1 MALTRS
7 LYSTQYCKIQ
17 LREDT
22 DKVYQSGVDAY
33 YGGYLNNGSGAETSL
48 VFSGLPVQTASIER
62 TVPTEDI
69 LVLGRLGSVGRQQ
82 KEVETYSINVKLFWA
97 STAGAKLDAGA
108 ISALT
113 GNALNGTRSK
123 ISVEPNGFTGFGIL
137 TKFSLDGSVGNFI
150 TSDLTFEGFGT
161 PEVTKVANAGNTEG
175 GGVANSVTVWTS
187 ENVILGTNSGSNI
200 NPTETINSA
209 KFSLDIPTE
218 TLSRIGAQITG
229 STTLDR
235 LTGNYLHVA
244 KPPFKSSISYEG
256 QLVTGD
262 HKSDPITFGHIK
274 VTPVNFN
281 ITSQSYNQNAGDVGA
296 TMSFSSEGV
305 TATFAD
311 A

>member
-7 LYSTQYCKIQ
+7 LYSTQYLK
-17 LREDT
+17 LRLTEGT
-22 DKVYQSGVDAY
+22 
-33 YGGYLNNGSGAETSL
+33 GSYIT
-48 VFSGLPVQTASIER
+48 GLPVQTASIER

-69 LVLGRLGSVGRQQ
+69 LVLGRLSSVGRQQ
-82 KEVETYSINVKLFWA
+82 KDVETYKMDVKLFWA
-97 STAGAKLDAGA
+97 STAGAQLTSSD
-108 ISALT
+108 ISTLT
-113 GNALNGTRSK
+113 GNALNGTRSEVV
-123 ISVEPNGFTGFGIL
+123 VEPNGFTGFGIL

-161 PEVTKVANAGNTEG
+161 PVISTVANPANAEG

-262 HKSDPITFGHIK
+262 HKSETITFGHIK